1 MARPQKI
8 GINYYPTD
16 VDIVRDI
23 KIQKL
28 LRYHN
33 GPAALGVL
41 IALFSQI
48 YSQRYYLEWEDDQRF
63 VLARDLYAEENFI
76 QEIINACLDFGIFDK
91 NLYDDHRILTSHGIQ
106 QRYFMAAKR
115 RKSDICTLPYV
126 YSDIKEEFGK
136 QTKEKLLHTETELLR
151 TETELPHT
159 KTELLHTETELS
171 YTKSTQRKEK
181 KSKLNN
187 SSTTRARER
196 DDGSLAGEVDNSFLP
211 EISIFIQQLLSD
223 TDALWRIVRE
233 TGYSINDVKLWIFQL
248 GRKWELR
255 KPHEDYGDFLCHIIN
270 TLKIKS
276 KKKERPN
283 EIYVENLSTAKAL
296 WRVVQADLILNDS
309 LHAQI
314 FESLEVYDFKEN
326 EKKEKELILIAPNG
340 EIRDTVKNELIGKI
354 KENMR
359 KFTSS
364 LFDIK
369 CGTESKEKKE

>member
-63 VLARDLYAEENFI
+63 VLSRDLYTEEDFI

-91 NLYDDHRILTSHGIQ
+91 NLYDEHRILTSHGIQ

-136 QTKEKLLHTETELLR
+136 QTKEKLLHTETELLH

-159 KTELLHTETELS
+159 KTELLH
-171 YTKSTQRKEK
+171 TKSTQRKEK

-196 DDGSLAGEVDNSFLP
+196 DDGSPAGEVDNSSLP

-233 TGYSINDVKLWIFQL
+233 SGYSINDVKLWIFQL

-255 KPHEDYGDFLCHIIN
+255 KPHEDYGDFLRHIVD
-270 TLKIKS
+270 TLNIKA
-276 KKKERPN
+276 KMKESPKQ
-283 EIYVENLSTAKAL
+283 IYVDNSTAAL
-296 WRVVQADLILNDS
+296 TLWKVVQADVMLTDS
-309 LHAQI
+309 VHAQI
-314 FESLEVYDFKEN
+314 YDSLEFYNFKEN
-326 EKKEKELILIAPNG
+326 EKREKELILLAPTE
-340 EIRDTVKNELIGKI
+340 EIKDVVKNELVGKI
-354 KENMR
+354 KESMR
-359 KFTSS
+359 IFTSTQ
-364 LFDIK
+364 LDIK
-369 CGTESKEKKE
+369 CGTEKKKNKKTNDYGN